1 MAAALLSWL
10 TQIRQALFLP
20 RRCPGFN
27 WGTDRLGGGDSKLV
41 WNPSQDTAVE
51 SCVVPTFL
59 VWLID
64 PIIRHF
70 QREVTMIFTIN
81 KSLMCRQQTTHHLL
95 SWFVTAYLTN
105 PKNNLLIFYK
115 FISENQRFVSHIF
128 EGNHLS
134 VFRINTQILPSDYM
148 QYFSWSILMWINP
161 LCCIFWDAQSS
172 NYVATSWEPW
182 YRLELWNTTQPQ
194 VTKPWFVRSELIIS
208 IKKYIMQSKM

>member
-1 MAAALLSWL
+1 
-10 TQIRQALFLP
+10 
-20 RRCPGFN
+20 
-27 WGTDRLGGGDSKLV
+27 
-41 WNPSQDTAVE
+41 
-51 SCVVPTFL
+51 
-59 VWLID
+59 
-64 PIIRHF
+64 
-70 QREVTMIFTIN
+70 MIFTIN
-81 KSLMCRQQTTHHLL
+81 KGLMCRQQTTHHLL

-194 VTKPWFVRSELIIS
+194 VTKPWFVRSIPKINPHLVICLLHAFVCSLPYLMCAFCSVRIHFHILWTMYILSYTPWGS
-208 IKKYIMQSKM
+208 I